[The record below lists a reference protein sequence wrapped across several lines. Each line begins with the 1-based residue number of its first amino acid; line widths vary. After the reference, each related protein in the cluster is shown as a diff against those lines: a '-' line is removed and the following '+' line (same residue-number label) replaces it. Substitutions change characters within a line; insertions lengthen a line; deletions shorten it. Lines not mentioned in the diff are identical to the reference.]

1 MINPAR
7 RLALYCLLAA
17 LPLAAVNAESLQLK
31 NGDRISGELVDEND
45 QQLVLDH
52 PLLGQLV
59 IDKKH
64 LAAGSHPSA
73 DRPNAAQ
80 TAAPLKVAKADTPMR
95 LNKITQQLE
104 AGFSGARG
112 NSRNS
117 DLRLGYQ
124 RRSESKQRHS
134 LLKSGY
140 QRETSNGNTQENE
153 LFVQLT
159 YDWLMPGSR
168 WFRFGQGR
176 YDWDDFEAW
185 DSRITLSG
193 GSGYHFVDRAGL
205 RLAGRVGL
213 GLTQTIGGKEDELD
227 PEATVGVDANWQINP
242 RQSLEFANNLAL
254 QLDQPG
260 ELRNLTSL
268 AWLIKLDQFNGI
280 DLKFGVN
287 NEYESEPAGT
297 SSTNDFKYN
306 LSLTWQLK

>member
-1 MINPAR
+1 MP
-7 RLALYCLLAA
+7 RLAIFFLLAA
-17 LPLAAVNAESLQLK
+17 LPLTAVNAELLQLK
-31 NGDRISGELVDEND
+31 NGDRVSGEIVGESS
-45 QQLVLDH
+45 QHLVLDH

-59 IDKKH
+59 LNKAD
-64 LAAGSHPSA
+64 LVARSNSSA
-73 DRPNAAQ
+73 NTINATQ
-80 TAAPLKVAKADTPMR
+80 TPAPASPVKAAKAVGPGI
-95 LNKITQQLE
+95 LNKISQRLE
-104 AGFSGARG
+104 VGFSGATG

-124 RRSESKQRHS
+124 RRSESTQRHS

-140 QRETSNGNTQENE
+140 QRETSDGNTQENE
-153 LFVQLT
+153 LFAELT
-159 YDWLMPGSR
+159 YDWLMPESR

-176 YDWDDFEAW
+176 YDWDDFEEW
-185 DSRITLSG
+185 NSRISVSG
-193 GSGYHFVDRAGL
+193 GSGYYFIDRAGL
-205 RLAGRVGL
+205 RLAGRAGL
-213 GLTQTIGGKEDELD
+213 GLTQTIGGEADELD

-280 DLKFGVN
+280 DLKFGIN